1 MARHLVPQQ
10 TTSSLNDKNQSLA
23 IAQWVE
29 AWWAEEKKDK
39 LQKKKIE

>member
-1 MARHLVPQQ
+1 MTRHLVPQQ

-29 AWWAEEKKDK
+29 AWWAEEKKR
-39 LQKKKIE
+39 QVTKKIE